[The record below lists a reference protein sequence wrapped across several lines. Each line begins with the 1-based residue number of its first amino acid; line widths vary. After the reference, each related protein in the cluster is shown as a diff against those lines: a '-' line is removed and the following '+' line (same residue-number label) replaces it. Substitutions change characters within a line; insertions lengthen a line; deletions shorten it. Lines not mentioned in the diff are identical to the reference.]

1 MPAYVV
7 LLREGPV
14 RDPAEMDK
22 YRSNRDSSKGH
33 NLKPLVVYGKM
44 ECIEGEAGPT
54 EGIVVL
60 EVPTYEEARAW
71 YYSPNY
77 QAAAKHRLAAA
88 DYRGFIVDGWDP
100 ASFKG

>member
-7 LLREGPV
+7 LLREGPIHN
-14 RDPAEMDK
+14 PEEMQK
-22 YRSNRDSSKGH
+22 YRSANASRGH

-44 ECIEGEAGPT
+44 EHIEGEAGTT
-54 EGIVVL
+54 EGLIVL
-60 EVPTYEEARAW
+60 EFPTLDEARAW
-71 YYSPNY
+71 YFSPEY

-88 DYRGFIVDGWDP
+88 DYRGFIVEGFDP